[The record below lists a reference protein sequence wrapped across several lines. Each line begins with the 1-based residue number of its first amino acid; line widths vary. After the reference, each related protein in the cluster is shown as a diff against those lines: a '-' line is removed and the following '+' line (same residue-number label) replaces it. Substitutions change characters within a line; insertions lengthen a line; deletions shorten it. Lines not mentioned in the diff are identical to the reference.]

1 MKPCIV
7 WQTDFSLDWPFVA
20 TMKGVCKQVDASL
33 ECVDSTHTIEKF
45 NVLEASQQLNYV
57 EPFWPKGTV
66 FVSVVDPGVGTPR
79 KASVALLK
87 DGNYVVTP
95 DNGTLTHMYY
105 NIGIEAIRE
114 IDETKNRYQGT
125 ESVSVFHGRD
135 LFAYTA
141 AKLASGQ
148 ITFEE
153 VGESYSLDD
162 IVLLDYEYLKAD
174 VKNEDIQGIVSNV
187 SDPFGSIVF
196 NVLTEDF
203 NRVGYHEGDYISLD
217 GSTGKI
223 YIGDI
228 ATQEATVSGN
238 FERIMEWADQFR
250 TLRVR
255 TNADIGQPVIFNS
268 SSNYISIGLNQG
280 SFKDVYQVKA
290 GLQWKVQFHKV
301 D

>member
-57 EPFWPKGTV
+57 EPFWPKGTI

-125 ESVSVFHGRD
+125 ENVSVFHGRD

-162 IVLLDYEYLKAD
+162 IILLDYEYLKAD
-174 VKNEDIQGIVSNV
+174 VKSEDVQGIVSNV

-203 NRVGYHEGDYISLD
+203 NRVGYHEGDYIHVVLENEQGVYFDENVLYAQSF
-217 GSTGKI
+217 GF
-223 YIGDI
+223 
-228 ATQEATVSGN
+228 V
-238 FERIMEWADQFR
+238 
-250 TLRVR
+250 
-255 TNADIGQPVIFNS
+255 DIGQPVIFNS

-290 GLQWKVQFHKV
+290 GLQWKVYFHQVKF
-301 D
+301 

>member
-162 IVLLDYEYLKAD
+162 FVLLDYEYLKAD

-203 NRVGYHEGDYISLD
+203 NRVGYHEGDYIHIVLENEQGVYFDENVLYAQSF
-217 GSTGKI
+217 GF
-223 YIGDI
+223 
-228 ATQEATVSGN
+228 V
-238 FERIMEWADQFR
+238 
-250 TLRVR
+250 
-255 TNADIGQPVIFNS
+255 DIGQPVIFNS

-280 SFKDVYQVKA
+280 SFKDVHQVKA

>member
-87 DGNYVVTP
+87 DGNYVITP

-203 NRVGYHEGDYISLD
+203 NRVGYHEGDYIHIVLENEQGVYFDENVLYAQSF
-217 GSTGKI
+217 GF
-223 YIGDI
+223 
-228 ATQEATVSGN
+228 V
-238 FERIMEWADQFR
+238 
-250 TLRVR
+250 
-255 TNADIGQPVIFNS
+255 DIGQPVIFNS

>member
-105 NIGIEAIRE
+105 NVGIEAIRE
-114 IDETKNRYQGT
+114 IDEAKNRYQGT
-125 ESVSVFHGRD
+125 ENVSVFHGRD
-135 LFAYTA
+135 LFAFTA

-153 VGESYSLDD
+153 VGKSYSLDD

-174 VKNEDIQGIVSNV
+174 VTNENIQGIVSNV

-203 NRVGYHEGDYISLD
+203 NRVGYHEGDYIHIVLENEQGVYFDENVLYAQSF
-217 GSTGKI
+217 GF
-223 YIGDI
+223 
-228 ATQEATVSGN
+228 V
-238 FERIMEWADQFR
+238 
-250 TLRVR
+250 
-255 TNADIGQPVIFNS
+255 DIGQPVIFNS

>member
-162 IVLLDYEYLKAD
+162 IILLDYEYLKAD
-174 VKNEDIQGIVSNV
+174 VKSEDVQGIVSNV

-203 NRVGYHEGDYISLD
+203 NRVGYHEGDYIHIVLENEQGVYFD
-217 GSTGKI
+217 
-223 YIGDI
+223 
-228 ATQEATVSGN
+228 ETVPYAKSFG
-238 FERIMEWADQFR
+238 F
-250 TLRVR
+250 V
-255 TNADIGQPVIFNS
+255 DIGQPVIFNS

>member
-203 NRVGYHEGDYISLD
+203 NRVGYHEGDMIHIVLENEQGVYFDENVLYAQSF
-217 GSTGKI
+217 GF
-223 YIGDI
+223 
-228 ATQEATVSGN
+228 V
-238 FERIMEWADQFR
+238 
-250 TLRVR
+250 
-255 TNADIGQPVIFNS
+255 DIGQPVIFNS

-280 SFKDVYQVKA
+280 SFKDVHQVKA

>member
-95 DNGTLTHMYY
+95 DNGTLTH
-105 NIGIEAIRE
+105 EAIRE

-203 NRVGYHEGDYISLD
+203 NRVGYHEGDYIHVVLENEQGVYFD
-217 GSTGKI
+217 
-223 YIGDI
+223 
-228 ATQEATVSGN
+228 ETVPYAKSFG
-238 FERIMEWADQFR
+238 F
-250 TLRVR
+250 V
-255 TNADIGQPVIFNS
+255 DIGQPVIFNS

>member
-20 TMKGVCKQVDASL
+20 TMKGVCKQVDTSL

-162 IVLLDYEYLKAD
+162 IILLDYEYLKAD
-174 VKNEDIQGIVSNV
+174 VKSEDVQGIVSNV

-203 NRVGYHEGDYISLD
+203 NRVGYHEGDYIHIVLENEQGVYFDENVLYAQSF
-217 GSTGKI
+217 GF
-223 YIGDI
+223 
-228 ATQEATVSGN
+228 V
-238 FERIMEWADQFR
+238 
-250 TLRVR
+250 
-255 TNADIGQPVIFNS
+255 DIGQPVIFNS

>member
-162 IVLLDYEYLKAD
+162 IILLDYEYLKAD
-174 VKNEDIQGIVSNV
+174 VKSEDIQGIVSNV

-203 NRVGYHEGDYISLD
+203 NRVGYHEGDYIHVVLENEQGVYFDENVLYAQSF
-217 GSTGKI
+217 GF
-223 YIGDI
+223 
-228 ATQEATVSGN
+228 V
-238 FERIMEWADQFR
+238 
-250 TLRVR
+250 
-255 TNADIGQPVIFNS
+255 DIGQPVIFNS

>member
-114 IDETKNRYQGT
+114 IDETKNRYLGT

-187 SDPFGSIVF
+187 SDPFGSSCF
-196 NVLTEDF
+196 
-203 NRVGYHEGDYISLD
+203 
-217 GSTGKI
+217 
-223 YIGDI
+223 
-228 ATQEATVSGN
+228 
-238 FERIMEWADQFR
+238 
-250 TLRVR
+250 
-255 TNADIGQPVIFNS
+255 
-268 SSNYISIGLNQG
+268 
-280 SFKDVYQVKA
+280 
-290 GLQWKVQFHKV
+290 
-301 D
+301 

>member
-162 IVLLDYEYLKAD
+162 IILLDYEYLKAD
-174 VKNEDIQGIVSNV
+174 VKSEDVQGIVSNV

-203 NRVGYHEGDYISLD
+203 NRVGYHEGDYIHIVLENEQGVYFDENVLYAQSF
-217 GSTGKI
+217 GF
-223 YIGDI
+223 
-228 ATQEATVSGN
+228 V
-238 FERIMEWADQFR
+238 
-250 TLRVR
+250 
-255 TNADIGQPVIFNS
+255 DIGQPVIFNS

>member
-203 NRVGYHEGDYISLD
+203 NRVGYHEGDYIHIVLENEQGVYFDENVLYAQSF
-217 GSTGKI
+217 GF
-223 YIGDI
+223 
-228 ATQEATVSGN
+228 V
-238 FERIMEWADQFR
+238 
-250 TLRVR
+250 
-255 TNADIGQPVIFNS
+255 DIGQPVIFNS

-280 SFKDVYQVKA
+280 SFKDVHQVKA

>member
-1 MKPCIV
+1 
-7 WQTDFSLDWPFVA
+7 
-20 TMKGVCKQVDASL
+20 MKGVCKQVDASL

-203 NRVGYHEGDYISLD
+203 NRVGYHEGDMIHIVLENEQGVYFDENVLYAQSF
-217 GSTGKI
+217 GF
-223 YIGDI
+223 
-228 ATQEATVSGN
+228 V
-238 FERIMEWADQFR
+238 
-250 TLRVR
+250 
-255 TNADIGQPVIFNS
+255 DIGQPVIFNS

>member
-153 VGESYSLDD
+153 VGESYSLDG

-203 NRVGYHEGDYISLD
+203 NRVGYHEGDYIHIVLENEQGVYFDENVLYAQSF
-217 GSTGKI
+217 GF
-223 YIGDI
+223 
-228 ATQEATVSGN
+228 V
-238 FERIMEWADQFR
+238 
-250 TLRVR
+250 
-255 TNADIGQPVIFNS
+255 DIGQPVIFNS

>member
-203 NRVGYHEGDYISLD
+203 NRVGYHEGDYIHIVLENEQGVYFDENVLYAQSF
-217 GSTGKI
+217 GF
-223 YIGDI
+223 
-228 ATQEATVSGN
+228 V
-238 FERIMEWADQFR
+238 
-250 TLRVR
+250 
-255 TNADIGQPVIFNS
+255 DIGQPVIFNS
-268 SSNYISIGLNQG
+268 SSNYISIGLIQG

>member
-203 NRVGYHEGDYISLD
+203 NRVGYHEGDYIHVVLENEQGVYFD
-217 GSTGKI
+217 
-223 YIGDI
+223 
-228 ATQEATVSGN
+228 ETVPYAKSFG
-238 FERIMEWADQFR
+238 F
-250 TLRVR
+250 V
-255 TNADIGQPVIFNS
+255 DIGQPVIFNS

>member
-153 VGESYSLDD
+153 VGKSYSLDD
-162 IVLLDYEYLKAD
+162 IILLDYEYLKAD
-174 VKNEDIQGIVSNV
+174 VKSEDVQGIVSNV

-203 NRVGYHEGDYISLD
+203 NRVGYHEGDYIHVVLENEQGVYFDENVLYAQSF
-217 GSTGKI
+217 GF
-223 YIGDI
+223 
-228 ATQEATVSGN
+228 V
-238 FERIMEWADQFR
+238 
-250 TLRVR
+250 
-255 TNADIGQPVIFNS
+255 DIGQPVIFNS

>member
-87 DGNYVVTP
+87 DGNYVITP
-95 DNGTLTHMYY
+95 DNGTLTHVYY
-105 NIGIEAIRE
+105 NVGIEAIRE

-125 ESVSVFHGRD
+125 ENVSVFHGRD

-203 NRVGYHEGDYISLD
+203 NRVGYHEGDYIHVVLENEQGVYFDENVLYAQSF
-217 GSTGKI
+217 GF
-223 YIGDI
+223 
-228 ATQEATVSGN
+228 V
-238 FERIMEWADQFR
+238 
-250 TLRVR
+250 
-255 TNADIGQPVIFNS
+255 DIGQPVIFNS

>member
-174 VKNEDIQGIVSNV
+174 VKNEDVHGIVSNV

-203 NRVGYHEGDYISLD
+203 NRVGYHEGDMIHIVLENEQGVYFDENVLYAQSF
-217 GSTGKI
+217 GF
-223 YIGDI
+223 
-228 ATQEATVSGN
+228 V
-238 FERIMEWADQFR
+238 
-250 TLRVR
+250 
-255 TNADIGQPVIFNS
+255 DIGQPVIFNS
-268 SSNYISIGLNQG
+268 SSDYISIGLNQG

-290 GLQWKVQFHKV
+290 GLSWKVQFHKA

>member
-203 NRVGYHEGDYISLD
+203 NRVGYHEGDYIHVVLENEQGVYFDENVLYAQSF
-217 GSTGKI
+217 GF
-223 YIGDI
+223 
-228 ATQEATVSGN
+228 V
-238 FERIMEWADQFR
+238 
-250 TLRVR
+250 
-255 TNADIGQPVIFNS
+255 DIGQPVIFNS

>member
-174 VKNEDIQGIVSNV
+174 VKSEDVQGIVSNV

-203 NRVGYHEGDYISLD
+203 NRVGYHEGDYIHVVLENEQGVYFD
-217 GSTGKI
+217 
-223 YIGDI
+223 
-228 ATQEATVSGN
+228 ETVPYAQSFG
-238 FERIMEWADQFR
+238 F
-250 TLRVR
+250 V
-255 TNADIGQPVIFNS
+255 DIGQPVIFNS

>member
-114 IDETKNRYQGT
+114 IDETKNCYQGT

-203 NRVGYHEGDYISLD
+203 NRVGYHEGDYIHVVLENEQGVYFD
-217 GSTGKI
+217 
-223 YIGDI
+223 
-228 ATQEATVSGN
+228 ETVPYAKSFG
-238 FERIMEWADQFR
+238 F
-250 TLRVR
+250 V
-255 TNADIGQPVIFNS
+255 DIGQPVIFNS

>member
-203 NRVGYHEGDYISLD
+203 NRVGYHEGDYIHIVLENEQGVYFDENVLYAQSF
-217 GSTGKI
+217 GF
-223 YIGDI
+223 
-228 ATQEATVSGN
+228 V
-238 FERIMEWADQFR
+238 
-250 TLRVR
+250 
-255 TNADIGQPVIFNS
+255 DIGQPVIFNS